1 MRAAYSILILTV
13 LAGCASEAVVK
24 ASGPRSVTVSRLF
37 SNDAKAQEAAEAEC
51 QKHELHA
58 QVKQNDN
65 RGQIVYD
72 CVP

>member
-1 MRAAYSILILTV
+1 MRAVDAVLILMV

-37 SNDAKAQEAAEAEC
+37 SNDAKAQEAAETEC

-65 RGQIVYD
+65 HGHIIYD